1 MDAQQVL
8 GVLHDHMAEF
18 RALGARRIG
27 VFGSVASG
35 EAGEHSDV
43 DILVEFEP
51 EQKSFDNYMDLK
63 FRLEELLEPR
73 RVDLVLE
80 HVLKPALRP
89 YIERTVRYVA

>member
-1 MDAQQVL
+1 MDTQEVL
-8 GVLHDHMAEF
+8 GVLRDHMAEF
-18 RALGARRIG
+18 RALGVRRIG

-35 EAGEHSDV
+35 MAGEHSDL

-63 FRLEELLEPR
+63 FRLEELFAPR
-73 RVDLVLE
+73 RVDLVPE

-89 YIERTVRYVA
+89 YVERTVRYVA

>member
-1 MDAQQVL
+1 M
-8 GVLHDHMAEF
+8 
-18 RALGARRIG
+18 
-27 VFGSVASG
+27 FGSVASG